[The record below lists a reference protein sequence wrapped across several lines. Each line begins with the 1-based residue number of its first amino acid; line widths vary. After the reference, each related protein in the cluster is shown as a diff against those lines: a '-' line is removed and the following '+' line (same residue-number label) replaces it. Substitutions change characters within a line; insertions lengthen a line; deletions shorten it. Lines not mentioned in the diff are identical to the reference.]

1 VTDRLSD
8 LSERLAAL
16 DGAPVAAH
24 PQVLE
29 EIHRGLVAELD
40 ALAGAGAASPRGE
53 RR

>member
-1 VTDRLSD
+1 VSDRLTG
-8 LSERLAAL
+8 LTERLSAL
-16 DGAPVAAH
+16 EGAPVAAH

-40 ALAGAGAASPRGE
+40 ALAGAGASGPRAD